1 MYQLPLSATFSV
13 PDLERFNELS
23 LRRGLPLDRLFAN
36 PEDLRIV
43 LCAAFL
49 SSAGA
54 NAPRDAFLAEAE
66 RFLSEEGD
74 WLATDAESLLD
85 AALDRGILEDEGETL
100 RNRVE
105 RPPQLTRERLLDE
118 LESAREI
125 LARRRAAVRTA
136 LQEKNRAVNRPS
148 VLVDEEEDRRFMREA
163 LREAE
168 KAGAFEEVPVGAVVA
183 VDGEIVARAHNRTLT
198 SGDPTAHAEVLAIRE
213 AARVLGN
220 HRLTEALRDA
230 RTLSHVRGCGVERP
244 REARRLR
251 GGRTPFGRARK
262 RLRAFRSAAAQSPTL
277 RDEGRRGRKGFGTAQ
292 GLLRATPLG
301 RRGGR
306 SLLKERAM
314 DKILLFAPAGQ
325 YLTEEN
331 ALDTVR
337 LDRIAAGIRAKG
349 FALRELPSVR
359 SVETRFAGSDE
370 VRLADA
376 VAALADDSAD
386 LALALRGGFGS
397 QCLLPNLPW
406 DELASGRTLLTGYS
420 DVTVLLNALWTH
432 TGRTTLHGPV
442 GGDFDP
448 ERRIEGDLFGALSRA
463 AAAFGPRNEAWRFS
477 FVPEAAYAEGGRR
490 TSGEAASFTEDL
502 TLWGGNLTM
511 LTTLAGTPHVPTR
524 RLAGRPHAV
533 FLEDVNEP
541 AWRIE
546 RSLLHLSQAGMFD
559 GCRAVLFGDFLG
571 ADRVTNRQGG
581 YDFGTALARFAKTRP
596 DLRFFT
602 GLPVGHGARR
612 ETLPV
617 GATLRLAFDG
627 RAVTLTK

>member
-85 AALDRGILEDEGETL
+85 AAQDRGILEDEGETL

-220 HRLTEALRDA
+220 HRLTEATLYVTLEPCPMCAGAVWNA
-230 RTLSHVRGCGVERP
+230 RVKRVVFGAAEPRSGALGSVFGLFDLPQLNHRPFVTKGVEAEKASELLKDFFAQR
-244 REARRLR
+244 
-251 GGRTPFGRARK
+251 
-262 RLRAFRSAAAQSPTL
+262 RSAA
-277 RDEGRRGRKGFGTAQ
+277 E
-292 GLLRATPLG
+292 
-301 RRGGR
+301 
-306 SLLKERAM
+306 
-314 DKILLFAPAGQ
+314 
-325 YLTEEN
+325 
-331 ALDTVR
+331 
-337 LDRIAAGIRAKG
+337 
-349 FALRELPSVR
+349 
-359 SVETRFAGSDE
+359 
-370 VRLADA
+370 
-376 VAALADDSAD
+376 ADD
-386 LALALRGGFGS
+386 R
-397 QCLLPNLPW
+397 C
-406 DELASGRTLLTGYS
+406 
-420 DVTVLLNALWTH
+420 
-432 TGRTTLHGPV
+432 
-442 GGDFDP
+442 
-448 ERRIEGDLFGALSRA
+448 
-463 AAAFGPRNEAWRFS
+463 
-477 FVPEAAYAEGGRR
+477 
-490 TSGEAASFTEDL
+490 
-502 TLWGGNLTM
+502 
-511 LTTLAGTPHVPTR
+511 
-524 RLAGRPHAV
+524 
-533 FLEDVNEP
+533 
-541 AWRIE
+541 
-546 RSLLHLSQAGMFD
+546 
-559 GCRAVLFGDFLG
+559 
-571 ADRVTNRQGG
+571 
-581 YDFGTALARFAKTRP
+581 
-596 DLRFFT
+596 
-602 GLPVGHGARR
+602 
-612 ETLPV
+612 
-617 GATLRLAFDG
+617 
-627 RAVTLTK
+627 